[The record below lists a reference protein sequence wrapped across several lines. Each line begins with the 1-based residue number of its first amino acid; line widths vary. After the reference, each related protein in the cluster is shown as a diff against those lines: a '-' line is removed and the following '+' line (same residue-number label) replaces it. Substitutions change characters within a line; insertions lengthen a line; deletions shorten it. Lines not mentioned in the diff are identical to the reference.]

1 MSKLVRVPLPSWVT
15 LWSVISTTLVYIDA
29 AYVLGLKFGF
39 IQLVPAIIRE
49 GWQWYGESDTQYSG
63 DGSGMDPGNGW
74 VETQSMFNLFESVGT
89 LLFLFVLKKNTLA
102 STLTILIVNVAVFWK
117 TALYMSIIL
126 NSSDPVM
133 VVPLLHCAGFQA
145 RRENTA
151 HVAGVLAK
159 EGCGTQFFKVQFNF
173 WWLVMPLLVISA
185 AWRSVDRAITKQAKA
200 A

>member
-1 MSKLVRVPLPSWVT
+1 MSNSVRVPLPSWVT

-39 IQLVPAIIRE
+39 IQLVPAIIRK
-49 GWQWYGESDTQYSG
+49 D
-63 DGSGMDPGNGW
+63 GNGMAR
-74 VETQSMFNLFESVGT
+74 SMFNLFESVGT

-133 VVPLLHCAGFQA
+133 MVPLLHCAGFQA

-159 EGCGTQFFKVQFNF
+159 EGCGTQFFKFQFNF
-173 WWLVMPLLVISA
+173 LWLVMPPLVISA

>member
-1 MSKLVRVPLPSWVT
+1 MSNSVRVPLPSWVT

-39 IQLVPAIIRE
+39 IQLVPAIIRK
-49 GWQWYGESDTQYSG
+49 D
-63 DGSGMDPGNGW
+63 GNGMAR
-74 VETQSMFNLFESVGT
+74 VTRNIPAMAQSMFNLFESVGT

-133 VVPLLHCAGFQA
+133 MVPLLHCAGFQA
-145 RRENTA
+145 RRDNTA

-159 EGCGTQFFKVQFNF
+159 EGCGTQFFKFQFNF
-173 WWLVMPLLVISA
+173 LWLVMPPLVISA